1 MKKYEEL
8 SLMTEESD
16 AKFEEKLGLGFKIDM
31 TNLVNFDA
39 SSGKSEN
46 LHFDVLLLSVAYI
59 FSYTFSYTFSE
70 KSSKEL
76 SVITLRCDSNFGEK
90 LTFCLKNDR
99 NFMNFNSS
107 SGKPE
112 NFYLDGIFCQKY
124 EMFELK

>member
-1 MKKYEEL
+1 MEKYEEL

-16 AKFEEKLGLGFKIDM
+16 AKFEEKLSLGFKIDM

-59 FSYTFSYTFSE
+59 FSYTFSE
-70 KSSKEL
+70 KSSEEL

-124 EMFELK
+124 VMFELK

>member
-1 MKKYEEL
+1 MEKYEEL

-31 TNLVNFDA
+31 TNFVNFDA

-59 FSYTFSYTFSE
+59 FSYTFSE
-70 KSSKEL
+70 KSSEEL

-124 EMFELK
+124 VMFELK